1 MTTQLNRRKLVKI
14 AALPIG
20 LALTPFAFAQA
31 AWPSKAI
38 SIVVPNAPGG
48 PADTLARAVA
58 PGMSKVLGV
67 PVVIDNKPGAAG
79 KIGVQTLLRAP
90 RDGHTI
96 AVTSITALSALP
108 VFDKNPGYRS
118 PEDFEP
124 LSLATRT
131 PAVWCV
137 SPSVPVKNMREF
149 VAYAKANPGKLNYA
163 SFGTNSSSHLAQE
176 DFFRILDLQITHVP
190 FKGESEGLNA
200 LLAGQVQVMMISGA
214 AAPHVKSG
222 KLVAL
227 ATTTEKRWGLLP
239 DVLTARETRVPEL
252 ATYMYEPWIGFSTSA
267 GVPKDVVAK
276 LAAAVRQALNE
287 PAARATLEGLGN
299 RVVASSIAEM
309 NDAVITDLARYH
321 VLTRSGRVSPS

>member
-1 MTTQLNRRKLVKI
+1 
-14 AALPIG
+14 
-20 LALTPFAFAQA
+20 
-31 AWPSKAI
+31 
-38 SIVVPNAPGG
+38 
-48 PADTLARAVA
+48 
-58 PGMSKVLGV
+58 
-67 PVVIDNKPGAAG
+67 
-79 KIGVQTLLRAP
+79 
-90 RDGHTI
+90 
-96 AVTSITALSALP
+96 VTSITALSALP

-137 SPSVPVKNMREF
+137 SPSVPVKNLREF
-149 VAYAKANPGKLNYA
+149 VAYAKSNPGKLNYA

-214 AAPHVKSG
+214 AAPHIKSG

-227 ATTTEKRWGLLP
+227 ATTTENRWGLLP
-239 DVLTARETRVPEL
+239 DVPTARETRVPEL

-299 RVVASSIAEM
+299 RVVASSISDM
-309 NDAVITDLARYH
+309 NDAVISDLARYH